1 MKPSFLSRKYN
12 LTEKCAIGVLEVVW
26 PKGSLLRRKEID
38 WEEKM
43 GKELKHGGGA

>member
-26 PKGSLLRRKEID
+26 PKGSLLRRKEKGID

-43 GKELKHGGGA
+43 GKKL